1 MDELNRAPVRGD
13 LDIRDILMEGR
24 RLVAEG
30 WCQGAMAKNAQGRAF
45 EASSQDAVA
54 FDPMGAVER
63 AVLNLLGGDRGT
75 LIQNYYKG
83 FYALAW
89 GLHTHSRLSAWND
102 DAVRRHAEVLERF
115 DLALSNATRPLRHAP
130 RAAA

>member
-1 MDELNRAPVRGD
+1 MDELNRVPMRRD
-13 LDIRDILMEGR
+13 LDIQEILTEGR

-30 WCQGAMAKNAQGRAF
+30 WCQGAMAKDAQGRAV
-45 EASSQDAVA
+45 EASSLDAIA

-102 DAVRRHAEVLERF
+102 DALRCHADVLERF
-115 DLALSNATRPLRHAP
+115 DLALSQAARPVPHAP
-130 RAAA
+130 RVAA